1 MLVHEAILLPNVLPI
16 NCRLS
21 AVQPDY
27 DDAIRLYVIDTTS
40 GPTGNLL

>member
-1 MLVHEAILLPNVLPI
+1 MFAHEANLLPNLLPI
-16 NCRLS
+16 KRRLS